1 MENTKFGKQYPLKKG
16 ARVYMYAS
24 VSENAQIEI
33 DGWRQKEKETDRKTD
48 KERQRLKQRDT
59 DRNRGEEG
67 EERL

>member
-33 DGWRQKEKETDRKTD
+33 DGWRQKEKGTDRQT
-48 KERQRLKQRDT
+48 ERQTRRDK
-59 DRNRGEEG
+59 D
-67 EERL
+67 